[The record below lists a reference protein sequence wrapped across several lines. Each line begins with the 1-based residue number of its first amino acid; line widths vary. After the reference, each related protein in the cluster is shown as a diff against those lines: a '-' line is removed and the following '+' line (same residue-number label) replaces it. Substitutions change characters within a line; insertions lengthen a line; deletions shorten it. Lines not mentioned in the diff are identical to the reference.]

1 MRFIFVKISSLVL
14 FVSMSGCYLNSSDS
28 GSGTTPTDFVSF
40 ETDVTPIFDKQ
51 LNNNV
56 SCTQTACHI
65 GTGASAGLNL
75 SVSDTDVNAVYAEVT
90 PELEITTPES
100 SPLLMKATNETSHSG
115 GNVMDKGSDDYNTI
129 LKWITDGA
137 FNDNCTG
144 VPASFATNVTPIFTQ
159 CTTVGCHDTVTPVL
173 STNPYQN
180 IQDAGAV
187 NTTHPS
193 TSSLLRKPLGLDSH
207 GGSTIF
213 TAGVTDP
220 NYKTIFCWIKNG
232 AKDD

>member
-1 MRFIFVKISSLVL
+1 M
-14 FVSMSGCYLNSSDS
+14 FVSMSSCYLNSSDS

-40 ETDVTPIFDKQ
+40 ETDVTPIFDKP

-56 SCTQTACHI
+56 SCTQAACHI
-65 GTGASAGLNL
+65 GAGAGGGLNL
-75 SVSDTDVNAVYAEVT
+75 SVSDTSLDAVYTDIT
-90 PELEITTPES
+90 PELVTATPES
-100 SPLLMKATNETSHSG
+100 SPLLLKATNETSHSG
-115 GNVMDKGSDDYNTI
+115 GAVMTKGSDEYNTI

-180 IQDAGAV
+180 IQTAGDT
-187 NTTHPS
+187 NTTSPA
-193 TSSLLRKPLGLDSH
+193 TSKTLRKPLGLDSH
-207 GGSTIF
+207 GGGTIF
-213 TAGVTDP
+213 TAGVSDP

-232 AKDD
+232 ANDD